1 MNLSDPATVIV
12 FPENAPV
19 EGQRIV
25 PKTAC
30 GDTAKILLPFDR
42 GILRKDNY
50 GGRIGEIHRLPCMQN
65 AK

>member
-1 MNLSDPATVIV
+1 MSRSVPVIV
-12 FPENAPV
+12 LP
-19 EGQRIV
+19 GRHRQRIV

-50 GGRIGEIHRLPCMQN
+50 GGWIGEIHRLPCMQN